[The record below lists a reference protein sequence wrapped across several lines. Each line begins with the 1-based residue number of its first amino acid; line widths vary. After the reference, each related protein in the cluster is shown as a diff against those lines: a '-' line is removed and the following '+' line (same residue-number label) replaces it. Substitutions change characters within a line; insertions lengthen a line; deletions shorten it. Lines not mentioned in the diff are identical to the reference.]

1 MMNKIICVVMVLM
14 ITSLLPLVYAQLSL
28 GEPATH
34 KSITINVGDQ
44 GDVHVIHEIKK
55 ARSVVNVETIEGTLS
70 NLNVID
76 VEGNK
81 VEFGT
86 TGLEGITGVT
96 IFSSRDDVI
105 IEYDLDDVLDFEDGL
120 WKWDYFNLETTK
132 IIFPKD
138 VDLLFVNDRPVMLH
152 DALGITCYGRS
163 QGSICDAFI
172 EYVIDEPT
180 MNTEIEWE
188 DKKFIVVM
196 KSLTEISS
204 FNFDQP
210 TKRINFDV
218 NEDNQLITLIIPLEL
233 LWSPYDVYLNEEKI
247 LKHEFF
253 SNETHSW
260 LNFRPENSGSI
271 EIIGTTVVPEFPI
284 LTPLFIGIALVVALQ
299 LKNRLNLR

>member
-1 MMNKIICVVMVLM
+1 MVLV

-28 GEPATH
+28 GEPALH
-34 KSITINVGDQ
+34 KLITINLGDQ
-44 GDVHVIHEIKK
+44 GDVHVTHEINK
-55 ARSVVNVETIEGTLS
+55 ARSVVHVETIEGSLS
-70 NLNVID
+70 NLNVTD

-86 TGLEGITGVT
+86 TGLESITGIT
-96 IFSSRDDVI
+96 IFSSQDDVV
-105 IEYDLDDVLDFEDGL
+105 IEYDLQDVLYFEDGL

-152 DALGITCYGRS
+152 DAVGITCYGRT
-163 QGSICDAFI
+163 QGVICDAFI

-180 MNTEIEWE
+180 MNTEIKWE
-188 DKKFIVVM
+188 DKKFIVQV
-196 KSLTEISS
+196 KTLTEISS

-218 NEDNQLITLIIPLEL
+218 SEDDQLITLIIPLEL
-233 LWSPYDVYLNEEKI
+233 LWSPYDVYLNGEKI

-260 LNFRPENSGSI
+260 LNFRPENS
-271 EIIGTTVVPEFPI
+271 
-284 LTPLFIGIALVVALQ
+284 
-299 LKNRLNLR
+299 

>member
-1 MMNKIICVVMVLM
+1 MMKKIICMVMVLV
-14 ITSLLPLVYAQLSL
+14 IASLLPLVYAQLSL
-28 GEPATH
+28 GEPALH
-34 KSITINVGDQ
+34 KLITINVGDQ
-44 GDVHVIHEIKK
+44 GDVHVTHEINK
-55 ARSVVNVETIEGTLS
+55 ARSVVHVETIEGTLS
-70 NLNVID
+70 NLNVTD

-86 TGLEGITGVT
+86 TGLKSITGIT
-96 IFSSRDDVI
+96 IFSSQDDVI
-105 IEYDLDDVLDFEDGL
+105 IEYDLQDVLNFEDGL
-120 WKWDYFNLETTK
+120 WKLDYFNLETTK

-138 VDLLFVNDRPVMLH
+138 VDLLFINDRPIMLH
-152 DALGITCYGRS
+152 DAVGITCYGRS
-163 QGSICDAFI
+163 QGAVCDAFI

-188 DKKFIVVM
+188 DKKFIVGVRT
-196 KSLTEISS
+196 LTEISS

-210 TKRINFDV
+210 TKRISFDV
-218 NEDNQLITLIIPLEL
+218 NEDKQLITLIIPLEL
-233 LWSPYDVYLNEEKI
+233 LWSPYDVYFNEEKI

-284 LTPLFIGIALVVALQ
+284 LAPLFVGILLVVALQ

>member
-1 MMNKIICVVMVLM
+1 MVMVLA
-14 ITSLLPLVYAQLSL
+14 IISLIPLVYAQLSL
-28 GEPATH
+28 GEPALH
-34 KSITINVGDQ
+34 KLITINVGEQ

-55 ARSVVNVETIEGTLS
+55 VRNVVHVETIEGSIS
-70 NLNVID
+70 NLNVTD
-76 VEGNK
+76 VEGNN

-86 TGLEGITGVT
+86 TGIKNLTGIT
-96 IFSSRDDVI
+96 IFSSQDDVI
-105 IEYDLDDVLDFEDGL
+105 IEYDLQDVLNFEDGL

-138 VDLLFVNDRPVMLH
+138 IDILFVNDRPVMLH
-152 DALGITCYGRS
+152 DAQGITCYGRS
-163 QGSICDAFI
+163 QGVICDAFI
-172 EYVIDEPT
+172 EFIIDEPT
-180 MNTEIEWE
+180 INTEIEWE
-188 DKKFIVVM
+188 SKRFIVEVRT
-196 KSLTEISS
+196 LTEISS

-210 TKRINFDV
+210 TKRISFDV
-218 NEDNQLITLIIPLEL
+218 NEDNQLISLIIPLEL
-233 LWSPYDVYLNEEKI
+233 LWSPYEVYLNEGKI

-284 LTPLFIGIALVVALQ
+284 LAPLFIGITIVIALQ

>member
-1 MMNKIICVVMVLM
+1 MMKKIVCMVMVLL

-28 GEPATH
+28 GEPAVH
-34 KSITINVGDQ
+34 KLITINLGDQ
-44 GDVHVIHEIKK
+44 GEVHVTHEIKK
-55 ARSVVNVETIEGTLS
+55 AGSVVNVETIEGTLS
-70 NLNVID
+70 NLNVTD

-86 TGLEGITGVT
+86 TGLESITGIT
-96 IFSSRDDVI
+96 IFSSQDDVI
-105 IEYDLDDVLDFEDGL
+105 IEYDLQDVLY

-138 VDLLFVNDRPVMLH
+138 VDLLFVNDRPIMLQ
-152 DALGITCYGRS
+152 DAVGITCYGRS
-163 QGSICDAFI
+163 QGAICDAFI

-188 DKKFIVVM
+188 DKKFIVGVRT
-196 KSLTEISS
+196 LTEISS

-210 TKRINFDV
+210 TKRINFDI

-260 LNFRPENSGSI
+260 LNFRPDNSGSI

-284 LTPLFIGIALVVALQ
+284 LAPLFVGIVIVIALQ

>member
-1 MMNKIICVVMVLM
+1 MMKKIICMVMVLV

-28 GEPATH
+28 GEPALH
-34 KSITINVGDQ
+34 KLITINLGDQ
-44 GDVHVIHEIKK
+44 GDVHVTHEINK
-55 ARSVVNVETIEGTLS
+55 ARSVVHVETIEGSLS
-70 NLNVID
+70 NLNVTD

-86 TGLEGITGVT
+86 TGLESITGIT
-96 IFSSRDDVI
+96 IFSSQDDVV
-105 IEYDLDDVLDFEDGL
+105 IEYDLQDVLYFEDGL

-138 VDLLFVNDRPVMLH
+138 VDLLFVNDRPIMLH
-152 DALGITCYGRS
+152 DAVGITCYGRT
-163 QGSICDAFI
+163 QGVICDAFI

-180 MNTEIEWE
+180 MNTEIKWE
-188 DKKFIVVM
+188 DKKFIVQVRT
-196 KSLTEISS
+196 LTEISS

-210 TKRINFDV
+210 TKRISFDV
-218 NEDNQLITLIIPLEL
+218 NEDDQLITLIIPLEL
-233 LWSPYDVYLNEEKI
+233 LWSTYDVYLNEKKI

-284 LTPLFIGIALVVALQ
+284 LAPLFIGISIVVALQ
-299 LKNRLNLR
+299 LKNRLSLH